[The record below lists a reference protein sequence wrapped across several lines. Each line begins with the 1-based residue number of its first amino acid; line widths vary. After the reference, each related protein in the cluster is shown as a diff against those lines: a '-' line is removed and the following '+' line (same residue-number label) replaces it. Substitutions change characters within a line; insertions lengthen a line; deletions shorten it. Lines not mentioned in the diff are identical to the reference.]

1 MIKKNLLSWA
11 YYYDKL
17 PLMFKNSYGIGDQL
31 KIFTD
36 FINNCDNV
44 AEVLFKMLDIRDV
57 KMSESDKVYN
67 IDVINGSGTQ
77 YNRNSVKPNYVSD
90 TNYVSEG
97 NVLNVE
103 YGSRKGRT
111 WNGIEL
117 SEKLNSSNNAI
128 LDWIGSLAGVKRQ
141 FLIGN
146 EYIYLGNKEF
156 VRLIKA
162 QILQNNYTGTRE
174 QINELYA
181 DLGLTIRQYNSANPG
196 EVELYWNKEDFR
208 NEDGTYKDGFSKNDE
223 ILFEHGFYTIKSM
236 GLSYLTKVTDFE
248 KLGIWDSEK
257 KGWGKTNA
265 DKDKANE
272 MKIAYWD

>member
-44 AEVLFKMLDIRDV
+44 AEVLFKMLDICDV
-57 KMSESDKVYN
+57 EMSESDKVHN

-77 YNRNSVKPNYVSD
+77 YSRNSVKPNYVSES
-90 TNYVSEG
+90 NYVSEG

-117 SEKLNSSNNAI
+117 SEKLNPSNNAI
-128 LDWIGSLAGVKRQ
+128 LDWIGNIIGVKRQ
-141 FLIGN
+141 FRIGN
-146 EYIYLGNKEF
+146 EYIYLENKEF
-156 VRLIKA
+156 IRLIKA
-162 QILQNNYTGTRE
+162 RILQNNYTGTRE

-181 DLGLTIRQYNSANPG
+181 DLGLTIRQLDSVTPG
-196 EVELYWNKEDFR
+196 EVVLYWDKNDFR
-208 NEDGTYKDGFSKNDE
+208 NDDGTYKDGFSKNDE

-236 GLSYLTKVTDFE
+236 GLSYTIEVTNF
-248 KLGIWDSEK
+248 KNLGIWDSEEK
-257 KGWGKTNA
+257 KWGKT
-265 DKDKANE
+265 DEHVEKT
-272 MKIAYWD
+272 AYWD